1 MGYTHYWKKA
11 DPILTKNWEAFTL
24 RVKYILK
31 TAIEDGYRLQLEFDD
46 DKPPLVGRFTVRF
59 NGVGADGHETFM
71 LNRHKEDFAFCKTA
85 EKPYDTVVVAILVV
99 AEVYLPGFEWSSDG
113 DDEDGA
119 FDAGRELARRACAK
133 YAQDPAA

>member
-11 DPILTKNWEAFTL
+11 DPILTKDWVAFTL
-24 RVKYILK
+24 RVNDILK
-31 TAIEDGYRLQLEFDD
+31 TAIKDGYRVQLDFYD

-85 EKPYDTVVVAILVV
+85 RNPYDAVVVAILMV
-99 AEVYLPGFEWSSDG
+99 AEALLPGFEWSSDG
-113 DDEDGA
+113 DDEDDA
-119 FDAGRELARRACAK
+119 FNAGKELAMRAYVE
-133 YAQDPAA
+133 YAEDPTA